1 MIPAS
6 YMFKTVY
13 DQAWERPDAESAAPQ
28 VARLDGLLTPT
39 LRRVWNF
46 VRDSAP
52 HARHQFRSH
61 AYR

>member
-13 DQAWERPDAESAAPQ
+13 DQAWERPDTERAAPQ
-28 VARLDGLLTPT
+28 VIRRDGLLTPM
-39 LRRVWNF
+39 LQQIWNF
-46 VRDSAP
+46 VRHHP
-52 HARHQFRSH
+52 PLARHQFRSH